1 MPTLYDVFYNIIT
14 KLFPVEIVSA
24 NEEIFIFVSVCFTLS
39 LVFGFIFY
47 IFRTI
52 RRFVGFKG

>member
-1 MPTLYDVFYNIIT
+1 MPTLYDVFYSIIT
-14 KLFPVEIVSA
+14 RFFPVDLVTA

-39 LVFGFIFY
+39 LLFGFIFY

-52 RRFVGFKG
+52 RRLVGFKG